1 MVWKGVI
8 SSLTMADVQGKS
20 ESGDQAGEVDRGQTM
35 RNLAGNSQ
43 VYEFHSIWIRK
54 SLEG

>member
-43 VYEFHSIWIRK
+43 VSEFHSI
-54 SLEG
+54 